1 MKHLQWDRLIMPVA
15 GVVLG
20 LFLIARPWI
29 ATAALCSLVG
39 GYVGAGLALK
49 NGTKIIRPMF
59 FVVLAL
65 LLIRLVYDLAVG

>member
-1 MKHLQWDRLIMPVA
+1 MASCAAAAVSYALAGKAIWAVA
-15 GVVLG
+15 L
-20 LFLIARPWI
+20 P
-29 ATAALCSLVG
+29 AALCSLVG